1 MRVVST
7 FLKEKPKRALLI
19 VMGTHDEVY

>member
-7 FLKEKPKRALLI
+7 FLEEKPKRALLI
-19 VMGTHDEVY
+19 VIDTHDEVY

>member
-7 FLKEKPKRALLI
+7 FLEEKLKRALLI
-19 VMGTHDEVY
+19 VMDTHDEVY

>member
-19 VMGTHDEVY
+19 VIDTHDEVY

>member
-19 VMGTHDEVY
+19 IMGTHDEVY